1 MAKKKKGIYFNEFM
15 SRGYD
20 SNTLVQDYKGIVLLP
35 IAGHVYVVR
44 TFFGFYRIV
53 HDEKKNANSKIKH
66 SLALKFRMPF
76 SQVRLIKN
84 VPTVEKM
91 VINDS
96 IITKDGINAIPA
108 PGGFDFKYEVVDNK
122 DNYKNLYNLN
132 GDAMKGV
139 KSSIKQ
145 IISFIINRGTLDKVR
160 VTFNIDFS
168 KDKDHGRWPEWI
180 EGTDKDLL
188 DSMYDKIE
196 EQYGIKVTEISAVD
210 FNEPTRI
217 VEANEELKAANT
229 KAEAADIERETK
241 RKDSELEIEIEKK
254 KIDTRVNEAERLSD
268 VEIQKQKA
276 IAINKLEVLFEKTRD
291 KNYSDEQ
298 LARLIGLVL
307 NPNATR
313 IELGDAAA
321 ILKEIKS
328 IKDVHSTQ
336 AQQVSTQAQQ
346 ASVQAQQAPVQAQS
360 VVSQTKD
367 TRQKKAA
374 KAVRVYAKRS
384 NVKTDKKNG
393 VKGNVPTPRKH
404 SHNQQSNGHGMNR
417 R

>member
-328 IKDVHSTQ
+328 IPLISIREKSIYTMLFNL
-336 AQQVSTQAQQ
+336 S
-346 ASVQAQQAPVQAQS
+346 
-360 VVSQTKD
+360 
-367 TRQKKAA
+367 
-374 KAVRVYAKRS
+374 
-384 NVKTDKKNG
+384 
-393 VKGNVPTPRKH
+393 
-404 SHNQQSNGHGMNR
+404 
-417 R
+417 